1 MNRNRMKQIILEY
14 IKNNDSTS
22 FVEIENVFEEQG
34 FKYKGNGAYTSGNH
48 KNIIFWMG
56 WNEEAFNIV
65 ADLKRDGL
73 IEMQICPP
81 MYYLIDGKG
90 LRLPIVKNKNIKID
104 HWLPITFSLVN

>member
-34 FKYKGNGAYTSGNH
+34 FKYKGNGVYTSGNH

-104 HWLPITFSLVN
+104 HWLPVTFSLVN

>member
-1 MNRNRMKQIILEY
+1 M
-14 IKNNDSTS
+14 
-22 FVEIENVFEEQG
+22 
-34 FKYKGNGAYTSGNH
+34 
-48 KNIIFWMG
+48 
-56 WNEEAFNIV
+56 

-104 HWLPITFSLVN
+104 HWLPVTFSLVN

>member
-1 MNRNRMKQIILEY
+1 MNKHKLKKEILNY
-14 IKNNDSTS
+14 IKNHKETS
-22 FVEIENVFEEQG
+22 FVEIEQVFEEQG
-34 FKYKGNGAYTSGNH
+34 FKYKGNGAYISGNH

-73 IEMQICPP
+73 IEMKICPP

-90 LRLPIVKNKNIKID
+90 LRLPIVKNKNLKSD
-104 HWLPITFSLVN
+104 HWLPVTFNLVN